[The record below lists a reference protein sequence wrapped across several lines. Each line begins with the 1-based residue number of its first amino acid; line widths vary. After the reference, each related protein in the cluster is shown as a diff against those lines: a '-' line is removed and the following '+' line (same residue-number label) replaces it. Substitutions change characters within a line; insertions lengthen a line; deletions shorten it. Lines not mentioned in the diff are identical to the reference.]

1 MSIQER
7 IEALRSLMEKRKI
20 DIYIVPTADYHQSE
34 YVGEHFKAREFI
46 TGFTGSAGTA
56 VITLTEAGLWT
67 DARYFIQAAGQLE
80 GTSVTLWK
88 MGEPEVPTIEEYVK
102 ETLPEGG
109 SIGFDGRTVPV
120 SEGQKY
126 EEIAEEKGGRILYA
140 EDLID
145 AIWEMRPEIS
155 KKPVFPLGLQYTGKP
170 VSEKLADIRKE
181 MEKCGADLHVLTTL
195 DDICWMLNIR
205 GDDVDYFPLVLS
217 YALVTMDGVKL
228 YIDENKIDGPL
239 RGALAADGVSLCSY
253 YDIYEDM
260 KKFKEESVLLLDE
273 SKLNYA
279 LYKDIPEKVK
289 KINKPNPEI
298 LMKAMKNEVEVS
310 NIRKAQLKDSVAHV
324 RFMKWLKENVGK
336 IRITEIS
343 ASDKLDEFRKEM
355 GNFLR
360 PSFEPISAYGEHAA
374 MAHYSATPETEAEL
388 KKGSFLLTDTGA
400 GFYEG
405 STDITRT
412 YALGE
417 VPQQLKDDFTLVAI
431 SNLSLASVQFLKGS
445 CGLTLDYAARK
456 PFWDRHMDFKHG
468 TGHGVGYLLNI
479 HEGPTG
485 IRWRYRAG
493 EIQELEK
500 GMVLTDEPG
509 IYVEGSHGIRLENE
523 LLVCEGEKNEFGQ
536 FMYFDTITLI
546 PFDLDAINPEMM
558 KEEEKKLLNDYHK
571 KVYETLAPYLTEKES
586 EWLKVYTREI

>member
-145 AIWEMRPEIS
+145 AIWETRPEIS

-239 RGALAADGVSLCSY
+239 RDALAADGVSLCSY

-260 KKFKEESVLLLDE
+260 KKLKEESVLLLDE
-273 SKLNYA
+273 LKLNYA

-374 MAHYSATPETEAEL
+374 MAHYSATSETEAEL

-417 VPQQLKDDFTLVAI
+417 VPQQLKGDFTLVAI
-431 SNLSLASVQFLKGS
+431 SNLNLASVQFLKGS

-571 KVYETLAPYLTEKES
+571 KVYETLAPYLTEEES